1 MRLRACAAALGLV
14 TVGLAA
20 APAFGATSPEQELA
34 DRYAPILAFQEQAV
48 ECGDG
53 EPYRPI
59 SVDDVL
65 GNPDVTLHGP
75 DGVVKTGP
83 TAADLYGKPDG
94 YYLDFPG
101 NPLDPACSYEKLGR
115 RWNGDRK
122 PVDYAHIAHEPGR
135 PDTLALQYW
144 FYYVFNDWNNKHE
157 SDWEMI
163 QLVFHAADA
172 AAALETHP
180 YEVAFSQHEGG
191 ERAAWEDTKLQKDG
205 THPIAYPGGGSHA
218 NYYSTA
224 IWMGRSAQEGFG
236 CDDTSPPSVRV
247 QPTPILVP
255 TGVDAPT
262 DSYAWLRFGGRWGQ
276 KEAGFNNGPTGPSTK
291 PQWLR
296 PIEWQEQSQRDSSV
310 QIPAIHYLGPN
321 VTDFFC
327 GAVAAGSNALIFFQQ
342 NPLLA
347 LAILAGIVGLVAL
360 LLTRTRWS
368 PVRTEPIETERTI
381 GQILRAAFRIYRAHR
396 RLFIGI
402 GIISLPVGAFFVG
415 VEALLFEDLLGLA
428 RLTGENSAGE
438 TSSASGSA
446 VLACSSAPRSSSE
459 PRPPP
464 FRPWPMGRSRACG
477 TSTGPYGRGSGCCSP
492 RLFGRD

>member
-1 MRLRACAAALGLV
+1 M
-14 TVGLAA
+14 
-20 APAFGATSPEQELA
+20 
-34 DRYAPILAFQEQAV
+34 
-48 ECGDG
+48 
-53 EPYRPI
+53 
-59 SVDDVL
+59 
-65 GNPDVTLHGP
+65 TLHGP

-83 TAADLYGKPDG
+83 TAADLYGKPEG

-191 ERAAWEDTKLQKDG
+191 ERAAWDDTKLQKDG

-255 TGVDAPT
+255 TGVDCADRLVRLAQVRRPLG
-262 DSYAWLRFGGRWGQ
+262 SEGGRVQ
-276 KEAGFNNGPTGPSTK
+276 
-291 PQWLR
+291 
-296 PIEWQEQSQRDSSV
+296 QRADGAV
-310 QIPAIHYLGPN
+310 DQAPVAAPDR
-321 VTDFFC
+321 VA
-327 GAVAAGSNALIFFQQ
+327 GAVAARLERADPGS
-342 NPLLA
+342 PLLRPQRDR
-347 LAILAGIVGLVAL
+347 L
-360 LLTRTRWS
+360 LLRSRRGGLERAHLLPAEPAARTRD
-368 PVRTEPIETERTI
+368 PGGNR
-381 GQILRAAFRIYRAHR
+381 RA
-396 RLFIGI
+396 G
-402 GIISLPVGAFFVG
+402 GAPSHAY
-415 VEALLFEDLLGLA
+415 ALVD
-428 RLTGENSAGE
+428 
-438 TSSASGSA
+438 
-446 VLACSSAPRSSSE
+446 RS
-459 PRPPP
+459 
-464 FRPWPMGRSRACG
+464 
-477 TSTGPYGRGSGCCSP
+477 
-492 RLFGRD
+492 